1 MDRFSMKVVLASSF
15 VPFVNGG
22 GRFIVEWL
30 EQKLIESGHR
40 VERFYFPFV
49 DRPEDLFDQIL
60 AFRLIDLAD
69 SCDRLIAF
77 RPPAYVLC
85 HPNKVLWF
93 IHHIRSLYD
102 LWNSSYRFVP
112 DDPGGR
118 AFRKT
123 LIELDTRA
131 IRQARRVF
139 TNSKVVASRLERFN
153 GIAATPLYPP
163 ILAPERFRSDGY
175 GDEIV
180 VISRVEPH
188 KRQWLLVEA
197 MRHVKS
203 AVKLRLCGTSMSAS
217 HVETIRRAI
226 SDHNLTDRVVFEDRW
241 ISEEEKVELLARSL
255 AVAYL
260 PTDEDSYGYP
270 SLEGAHAR
278 KAILTTADSGG
289 VLELVTDGRNGIVAQ
304 PDPQALAEAMDRL
317 YRDRALAAR
326 MGAAN
331 EQSLAE
337 LCIDWPTVVEALTS

>member
-1 MDRFSMKVVLASSF
+1 MRIVLASSF

-30 EQKLIESGHR
+30 EQKLLERGHR
-40 VERFYFPFV
+40 VERFYIPFV

-60 AFRLIDLAD
+60 AYRLIDLAD

-77 RPPAYVLC
+77 RPPSYVLC

-93 IHHIRSLYD
+93 IHHIRAFYD
-102 LWNSSYRFVP
+102 LWDSPYRLVP

-118 AFRKT
+118 AFRDR
-123 LIELDTRA
+123 LIDLDTRA

-163 ILAPERFRSDGY
+163 IISPERFRNDGY

-180 VISRVEPH
+180 AISRIEPH

-197 MRHVKS
+197 MRYVRTN
-203 AVKLRLCGTSMSAS
+203 VKLRICGAS
-217 HVETIRRAI
+217 SSPLHVETIQRTIAEH
-226 SDHNLTDRVVFEDRW
+226 DLTDRVILEDRW
-241 ISEEEKVELLARSL
+241 ISEEEKVERLATAL
-255 AVAYL
+255 AVAYV
-260 PTDEDSYGYP
+260 PDDEDSYGYP
-270 SLEGAHAR
+270 SLEAAHAR
-278 KAILTTADSGG
+278 KAVLTASDSGG
-289 VLELVTDGRNGIVAQ
+289 VLELISDGHNGIVAP
-304 PDPQALAEAMDRL
+304 PDPRSLAQAMDQL
-317 YRDRALAAR
+317 YRDRALATR

-331 EQSLAE
+331 ERRRAE
-337 LCIDWPTVVEALTS
+337 LRIDWPNVVDALTS